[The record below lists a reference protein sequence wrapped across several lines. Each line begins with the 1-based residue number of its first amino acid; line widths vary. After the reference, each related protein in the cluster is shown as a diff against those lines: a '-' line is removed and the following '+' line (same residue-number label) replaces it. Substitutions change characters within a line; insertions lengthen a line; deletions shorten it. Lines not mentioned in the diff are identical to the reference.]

1 MVITG
6 SFPAGDQ
13 CCPSRLLSSR
23 ETSAVRFA
31 DRVRFLCTPRP
42 QGVRGAQGPPVR
54 PRRLWGLMASREQL
68 CLCHVLIGSLSLRES
83 GPSVTF
89 LLTLSTRSLS
99 SSPRFTSESA
109 GQGPRGEEV
118 TLLQQGNLA
127 VVPEVDASL

>member
-1 MVITG
+1 
-6 SFPAGDQ
+6 
-13 CCPSRLLSSR
+13 
-23 ETSAVRFA
+23 
-31 DRVRFLCTPRP
+31 
-42 QGVRGAQGPPVR
+42 
-54 PRRLWGLMASREQL
+54 MASREQL